1 MQAYFWMYP
10 RNVSE
15 DMKVH
20 LKLINQ
26 LQCIHLTT
34 LVKEVGL
41 NKSFLLNV
49 FSCFSSVHWVYNT
62 YV

>member
-1 MQAYFWMYP
+1 MGHESECKLTFWMYP

-15 DMKVH
+15 DMKTH
-20 LKLINQ
+20 LELINQ

-34 LVKEVGL
+34 VKEVGL

-49 FSCFSSVHWVYNT
+49 FSYFSNVH
-62 YV
+62 